1 MKTDIEKKP
10 KKIVFAGNP
19 NVGKSVFFNR
29 FTGNYVDIS
38 NYPGTTVDITKAEM
52 DGNDIIDTPGIYGI
66 GSYNDEETVAK
77 NIILE
82 ADIVINIVS
91 AISLER
97 DLFLTQQLIDYGFPL
112 VVAVNQTDEA
122 KSRGINIDFK
132 TLEEMLGVKVI
143 PTIAIKNQ
151 GIDEVKNSIKQEI
164 QLSKM
169 MLPLLEKTLISL
181 SPENR
186 IKAVIELEENP
197 DTKEKIYSSR
207 REYVNSVFDRVVSKT
222 DKGINI
228 STFIGKQLLN
238 PFWGSLSAAAIL
250 YILYKLVGVLV
261 AGDVVDFLENG
272 ILLKY
277 YIPLITRIVENF
289 HFGTIAN
296 QILVGEFGLLT
307 MTVQYI
313 IGVLLPLIL
322 SFYIF
327 MSVLEDSG
335 YLPRLA
341 VLTDRGLSKIGL
353 NGRAIIP
360 IILGFGCITMAT
372 ITTRILGTRR
382 ERIITTALLGLV
394 IPCSAQIGV
403 ILGLMALAGG
413 IKAWIIYL
421 ISIFTI
427 FVITGTALN
436 LLLPG
441 KSSYLLIDLPPMRLP
456 SMKNVL
462 KKTLSKTGHFLHE
475 ATPLFFL
482 GTVIISTLQLTGG
495 INVIENMLS
504 PLTVSLLHLP
514 PETAKIFIMGL
525 IRRDF
530 GAAGLAQM
538 AGVGGIPAVL
548 DHTQILVCLIVLTLF
563 VPCIASVIVMF
574 KERGFKEASLIW
586 LGSWVLA
593 FLAGGLMSYILM
605 VTNYLK

>member
-1 MKTDIEKKP
+1 MKTDTEKKP

-29 FTGNYVDIS
+29 FTGNYVEVS
-38 NYPGTTVDITKAEM
+38 NYPGTTVDISKAEI
-52 DGNDIIDTPGIYGI
+52 DGNSIIDTPGIYGI

-77 NIILE
+77 SIILE

-97 DLFLTQQLIDYGFPL
+97 DLFLTQQLIDYGFPI
-112 VVAVNQTDEA
+112 VVAVNQIDEA
-122 KSRGINIDFK
+122 GSRGLNIDFK
-132 TLEEMLGVKVI
+132 VLQEMLGVNVI
-143 PTIAIKNQ
+143 PTVATKNQ
-151 GIDEVKNSIKQEI
+151 GIDEVKSYIKGAVQSSDRI
-164 QLSKM
+164 
-169 MLPLLEKTLISL
+169 LPILENNLTSL
-181 SPENR
+181 SPKER

-197 DTKEKIYSSR
+197 DTREKVYSSR
-207 REYVNSVFDRVVSKT
+207 RERVNEIFDRVVSET
-222 DKGINI
+222 DTGINI

-238 PFWGSLSAAAIL
+238 PFWGSISAAAIL

-261 AGDVVDFLENG
+261 AGDFVNFLEKG
-272 ILLKY
+272 VLLKY
-277 YIPLITRIVENF
+277 YTPWITGVVESL
-289 HFGTIAN
+289 HLGKIAN
-296 QILVGEFGLLT
+296 QIFVGEFGLLT

-313 IGVLLPLIL
+313 IGVLLPLIF

-360 IILGFGCITMAT
+360 IILGFGCVTMAT

-382 ERIITTALLGLV
+382 EKTIATALLGLV
-394 IPCSAQIGV
+394 VPCSAQLGV
-403 ILGLMALAGG
+403 ILGLMALTGG

-421 ISIFTI
+421 ITIFTI
-427 FVITGTALN
+427 FAATGTLLN

-456 SMKNVL
+456 LMKNVL

-482 GTVIISTLQLTGG
+482 GTLIISVLQLTGG
-495 INVIENMLS
+495 IIFIENALS

-514 PETAKIFIMGL
+514 AETAKVFIMGL

-548 DHTQILVCLIVLTLF
+548 NHSQVLVSLVVLTLF
-563 VPCIASVIVMF
+563 VPCIASVIVIF

-593 FLAGGLMSYILM
+593 FLTGGLLGYILM
-605 VTNYLK
+605 ITNF